1 MANNNPNYTVIIKQV
16 PDAQNP
22 SAGGV
27 TVTAPMPDS
36 FMFDSRSEYSPPYSQ
51 GLFSRDGAL
60 AKVSQA
66 FGARLTSQALTAQ
79 LWQGS
84 TETDLNLELE
94 FIAEIDPDAEVRQPI
109 LALMKLATASVDP
122 ASGMLLSPGPSI
134 PFQLQTALTAGSDA
148 LSSLGSTAGAVLNN
162 LGITNK
168 FSNAQPKTG
177 QINGENA
184 NFNGQNTGTTPPI
197 SNASYIKSLVKNQIS
212 IQIGRYAFFD
222 SVVINNVQQT
232 YSNQIDAL
240 TGLAM
245 HAKVAISFRPLFLVV
260 QSDLDNIFHLNQ

>member
-1 MANNNPNYTVIIKQV
+1 VANNNPNYTVIIKQV

-84 TETDLNLELE
+84 TETDLNIELE
-94 FIAEIDPDAEVRQPI
+94 FMAEVDPDVEVRQPI
-109 LALMKLATASVDP
+109 LALMKLATASIDP

-134 PFQLQTALTAGSDA
+134 PFQLQTALAAGQDA
-148 LSSLGSTAGAVLNN
+148 VSSLGATASAVGQN
-162 LGITNK
+162 LGLSK
-168 FSNAQPKTG
+168 FSNALPKLG
-177 QINGENA
+177 QINSENA
-184 NFNGQNTGTTPPI
+184 NFNGQNTGSSPPI

-222 SVVINNVQQT
+222 SVVIKNVQQT

-245 HAKVAISFRPLFLVV
+245 HAKVAISFTPLFLVV